1 MSVVFGIYEPI
12 MAFLSNPRE
21 ALSQYGR
28 LLFPVLL
35 GAAGGFL
42 LSARAIGFFLTRY
55 EVLSVCLFVGLIVG
69 MLPSMFREAGEKG
82 KSRWD
87 LYALAGA
94 FFTVLIL
101 LSLVRRISVSIPQ
114 GLLEICSAAFAW
126 RSALLCPE

>member
-1 MSVVFGIYEPI
+1 
-12 MAFLSNPRE
+12 
-21 ALSQYGR
+21 
-28 LLFPVLL
+28 

-82 KSRWD
+82 KNRWD

-101 LSLVRRISVSIPQ
+101 LGLLRRISVSIPQ
-114 GLLEICSAAFAW
+114 G
-126 RSALLCPE
+126 